1 MGKGRIAAIALS
13 GALAAGGT
21 GAAIAG
27 AGKNEDAK
35 QGEQALLDDAAKRL
49 DVTPEKLRDALN
61 AAQDAQVDK
70 AVQDGKLTRKQADAI
85 KAAREDS
92 GHVLRPI
99 PPGVQARFFG
109 PGPGPG
115 RKHASGMRRDLI
127 GDVAKALGTTP
138 ARLFDALRSGTSIAD
153 VAKANGTSPAAVRSA
168 VKTAVKT
175 RLDKAVDSGDLTRKQ
190 ADAMLER
197 VDEKLAAI
205 ASGKRLRF
213 GRRGPHGDMA
223 RDEVRPGGLLPGDE
237 APQLVPPGGIYD

>member
-1 MGKGRIAAIALS
+1 MLG
-13 GALAAGGT
+13 
-21 GAAIAG
+21 
-27 AGKNEDAK
+27 
-35 QGEQALLDDAAKRL
+35 
-49 DVTPEKLRDALN
+49 
-61 AAQDAQVDK
+61 
-70 AVQDGKLTRKQADAI
+70 
-85 KAAREDS
+85 
-92 GHVLRPI
+92 PI
-99 PPGVQARFFG
+99 PPGVHGRFSG
-109 PGPGPG
+109 PGPGG
-115 RKHASGMRRDLI
+115 KHAFGVRRDLI
-127 GDVAKALGTTP
+127 GDIAKALGTTP

-168 VKTAVKT
+168 VKTAVKA

-213 GRRGPHGDMA
+213 GRRGPHGGMA

>member
-27 AGKNEDAK
+27 AGKNDDAK
-35 QGEQALLDDAAKRL
+35 QAEQALLDDAAKRL
-49 DVTPEKLRDALN
+49 DVTPEKLRDALG

-85 KAAREDS
+85 KAARKDS
-92 GHVLRPI
+92 GHVLGPI
-99 PPGVQARFFG
+99 PPGAHGKRFG
-109 PGPGPG
+109 PGPGA
-115 RKHASGMRRDLI
+115 KHPLGMRDDLI
-127 GDVAKALGTTP
+127 GDIARALGTTP
-138 ARLFDALRSGTSIAD
+138 ARLFDALRSGKSIAD
-153 VAKANGTSPAAVRSA
+153 VAKANGKSLAEVRSA
-168 VKTAVKT
+168 VKTALKA

-213 GRRGPHGDMA
+213 GRRGPHGGMA
-223 RDEVRPGGLLPGDE
+223 PDEVRPGGLLPGDE
-237 APQLVPPGGIYD
+237 APQLVPPGGTYD

>member
-21 GAAIAG
+21 GAAIAA
-27 AGKNEDAK
+27 AGKNDEAK

-49 DVTPEKLRDALN
+49 DVTPERLRDALG

-70 AVQDGKLTRKQADAI
+70 AVQDGKLTRRQADAI
-85 KAAREDS
+85 KAARKDS
-92 GHVLRPI
+92 GRVLRPI
-99 PPGVQARFFG
+99 PPGVHGRLFS
-109 PGPGPG
+109 PG
-115 RKHASGMRRDLI
+115 RKHAFGMRRDLI

-138 ARLFDALRSGTSIAD
+138 ARLFDALRSGKSIAD

-168 VKTAVKT
+168 VKTAVKA

-213 GRRGPHGDMA
+213 GRRGPHGGMA
-223 RDEVRPGGLLPGDE
+223 PDEVRPGGLLPGDE